1 LQNLWNNG
9 WEDNIINSPFN
20 IEGKTPKKTGYQGMG
35 SLQRVQAPGGY
46 VEVTDKNTGAV
57 IGGQHFD
64 NLSDTNSINAWR
76 KGLVKT
82 PKTGGS
88 TKSVPTM
95 QDFNLQMTKND
106 MKLQDQ
112 KAAGDLVK
120 DMPSPYQMMFD
131 EIKKRYLDKQDF
143 DLGKDVSKNWK
154 VDKNGNLTDRPI
166 KSKTDESIAKDI
178 NKFTGYAGKML
189 GGVDGIFSGISQLG
203 IEIPKGL
210 QDMLGGIQ
218 AITSIASGIAS
229 VLMVI
234 ETLQEAQ
241 TVSSAIPFFKHG
253 GIVPHAAGGFMVPG
267 NDHADRTPVLVS
279 SGELILNHAQQNA
292 LANELQGNG
301 MQNLHLRTEVSGRN
315 LIVVI
320 ENDLKARGK
329 GQLATFKG

>member
-1 LQNLWNNG
+1 
-9 WEDNIINSPFN
+9 
-20 IEGKTPKKTGYQGMG
+20 
-35 SLQRVQAPGGY
+35 
-46 VEVTDKNTGAV
+46 
-57 IGGQHFD
+57 
-64 NLSDTNSINAWR
+64 
-76 KGLVKT
+76 
-82 PKTGGS
+82 
-88 TKSVPTM
+88 
-95 QDFNLQMTKND
+95 
-106 MKLQDQ
+106 
-112 KAAGDLVK
+112 
-120 DMPSPYQMMFD
+120 MMFD

-241 TVSSAIPFFKHG
+241 TVSAAIPFFKHG